1 MKKKISMI
9 LAVLMLM
16 LCLPVSAVAA
26 SESEEVTIQTE
37 IFSGFDITIPGSI
50 AEKYRWSE
58 GGLEGAN
65 WIHFYD
71 RSKFDASGGKS
82 SYELADEEKGYL
94 FSIRQYYYDSDYRY
108 GMGDPLFYEL
118 FQPTRNDIVAFYSW
132 GDLSKLMILSVEY
145 ADSAPVSVQKEALK
159 IAGYMTPDSDVYLED
174 VDANPWNLKFAN
186 FLLNGRFRNM
196 GQEYFDDT
204 EMQACLFNVA
214 GDDYPELIITNGA
227 ADGQSSRAYIYT
239 FSENWQVEYLRTA
252 TTEDLNAM
260 PLQPFTAIRGGW
272 GDFLKACGYQV
283 AYLANEVKEVNA
295 PGIPVSYAGATVD
308 FKESLFEKSAYEY
321 DNELAKLGAM
331 LNKAACNGEQEIC
344 SLFYQMKIEDANIE
358 NYNYDGENAFSIA
371 HRPMML
377 NGEEAN
383 LIFIVARGSQDPR
396 EYAGDRFMT
405 ANRSFLNQNAY
416 NYVADFEAKIL
427 NEMRAYAN
435 EHEDL
440 YDTGKPRVFF
450 ITGYSLGGAAANL
463 TAAMV
468 NNLESGN
475 SWLSQDTDPTRIFAY
490 TYGAIDSIDAK
501 RPVAS
506 GYENIHN
513 IYNYY
518 DTFGPTGGL
527 ILTTNGRSGYGK
539 FGHIDRFAYQFS
551 RFDNA
556 LNAANHDI
564 SNYLTAIVEGKVLCN
579 FVHSETI
586 VDCPVD
592 VEVLKNGTVVGRI
605 VDNQVDEDLMAAN
618 PEVALMVVE
627 DSKRVAVFDSPEA
640 YSLRITATDDGEIS
654 VSTVSFDDSG
664 ESYGAAEYP
673 NVEIETGQ
681 VFSMELPAADS
692 AGSDP
697 QTPEL
702 LVMDGDR
709 ISGKVNPD
717 GSISPVNGT
726 GNWLQLALLAAVV
739 ILGVLITFLGGR
751 KMKETKKLKFPVASI
766 FTALLALGLI
776 ENLRSLLLRAGTLDQ
791 MIGYRMVV
799 EFGST
804 HSVPHILYQILLIG
818 SMVLLTVLLF
828 MRKRNG
834 LLSGALAMQAL
845 LPVFTLVSFLLNSG
859 SRGFF
864 ETYEYELHF
873 GPKMWAIGICGCYVL
888 EILCYLL
895 LTLMTI
901 TPCAKDGKHKRGVH
915 RLWFLPGILSIF
927 IAFAHFAGNIYFKR
941 SDLYGFSDLFQIPMA
956 FLLGWWLTHPYKK
969 EKPVYQMP
977 IAQPYGQPV
986 YQSVGTFDAAQKVI
1000 CINCGRELLSDELF
1014 CAGCGTRRP
1023 EQLRAEPDHAEQKV
1037 FCSGC
1042 GRELPPDEDF
1052 CGACG
1057 KQRTTPA
1064 QGAQPTFQ
1072 QPVYPQMGYVQD
1084 APSGGMTALG
1094 FFFPIVGLILYLVW
1108 KDQTPLKAH
1117 SAGKGALIGVIVWT
1131 ALSIILAILAYVIP
1145 LLVFY
1150 SYY

>member
-272 GDFLKACGYQV
+272 GDFLEACGYQV

-358 NYNYDGENAFSIA
+358 NYNYGGENAFSIA

-527 ILTTNGRSGYGK
+527 ILTTNGKSGYGK

-551 RFDNA
+551 RSDNA

-564 SNYLTAIVEGKVLCN
+564 SNYLTAIVEGKVHCN
-579 FVHSETI
+579 FVHSETV

-592 VEVLKNGTVVGRI
+592 VEVLKNGEVVGRI
-605 VDNQVDEDLMAAN
+605 TDNQVNEELLAAN
-618 PEVALMVVE
+618 PDVALMVVE
-627 DSKRVAVFDSPEA
+627 DSKHIAVFDNPEA
-640 YSLRITATDDGEIS
+640 YSLRITATDNGEMS
-654 VSTVSFDDSG
+654 VSTVSFDDAG
-664 ESYGAAEYP
+664 ESYGAAEYL
-673 NVEIETGQ
+673 NVAIENGQ
-681 VFSMELPAADS
+681 VFSMDLPAPDTAES
-692 AGSDP
+692 N
-697 QTPEL
+697 QQMPEL

-709 ISGKVNPD
+709 IIGKVNAD
-717 GSISPVNGT
+717 GSISPVKPKV
-726 GNWLQLALLAAVV
+726 NWLQIALLVA
-739 ILGVLITFLGGR
+739 IMLFGVLIAFLGER
-751 KMKETKKLKFPVASI
+751 KMKVTVISSRVILI
-766 FTALLALGLI
+766 IGLI
-776 ENLRSLLLRAGTLDQ
+776 GNLGYLLHRSEMLDR

-804 HSVPHILYQILLIG
+804 FSAPHILYQILLIG
-818 SMVLLTVLLF
+818 SMILQAVLLF
-828 MRKRNG
+828 MRKWNS
-834 LLSGALAMQAL
+834 LLAGALAIQAL
-845 LPVFTLVSFLLNSG
+845 LPAFTLTSFLLNCG
-859 SRGFF
+859 SQGFF
-864 ETYEYELHF
+864 DVREYRFHL
-873 GPKMWAIGICGCYVL
+873 GPVMWAIGICGCYVL

-901 TPCAKDGKHKRGVH
+901 TPCTEDGERKRDLHK
-915 RLWFLPGILSIF
+915 LWFLPGILSIL
-927 IAFAHFAGNIYFKR
+927 IAFAHFVGNIYFKCGG
-941 SDLYGFSDLFQIPMA
+941 LYGLATLFQIPMT

-977 IAQPYGQPV
+977 VAPLYGQPD
-986 YQSVGTFDAAQKVI
+986 YQSVGTFDTA
-1000 CINCGRELLSDELF
+1000 
-1014 CAGCGTRRP
+1014 
-1023 EQLRAEPDHAEQKV
+1023 QKV
-1037 FCSGC
+1037 FCTGC
-1042 GRELPPDEDF
+1042 GRELSPDENF
-1052 CGACG
+1052 CVTCG
-1057 KQRTTPA
+1057 TKRSSVPA
-1064 QGAQPTFQ
+1064 
-1072 QPVYPQMGYVQD
+1072 VENVQD
-1084 APSGGMTALG
+1084 ETQNTDINL
-1094 FFFPIVGLILYLVW
+1094 
-1108 KDQTPLKAH
+1108 
-1117 SAGKGALIGVIVWT
+1117 
-1131 ALSIILAILAYVIP
+1131 
-1145 LLVFY
+1145 
-1150 SYY
+1150 

>member
-986 YQSVGTFDAAQKVI
+986 YQSVGTFDAAQNVI

>member
-118 FQPTRNDIVAFYSW
+118 FQPSRNDIVAFYSW

-214 GDDYPELIITNGA
+214 GDDYPELVITNGA
-227 ADGQSSRAYIYT
+227 ADGQSAQAYIYT

-272 GDFLKACGYQV
+272 GDFLEACGYQV

-640 YSLRITATDDGEIS
+640 YSLRITATDDGEMS
-654 VSTVSFDDSG
+654 VSTVSFDDSS

-726 GNWLQLALLAAVV
+726 GNWLQLALLAAVA

-901 TPCAKDGKHKRGVH
+901 TPCAKDGKHKRGLH

-956 FLLGWWLTHPYKK
+956 FLLGWWLTHPYQK

-986 YQSVGTFDAAQKVI
+986 YQSVGTFDAAQKVN
-1000 CINCGRELLSDELF
+1000 CSGCGRELLSDELF

-1052 CGACG
+1052 CGTCG
-1057 KQRTTPA
+1057 TKRPTIKGSDHTE
-1064 QGAQPTFQ
+1064 QGNHIE
-1072 QPVYPQMGYVQD
+1072 
-1084 APSGGMTALG
+1084 L
-1094 FFFPIVGLILYLVW
+1094 
-1108 KDQTPLKAH
+1108 
-1117 SAGKGALIGVIVWT
+1117 
-1131 ALSIILAILAYVIP
+1131 
-1145 LLVFY
+1145 
-1150 SYY
+1150 

>member
-1 MKKKISMI
+1 MKKKLSMI
-9 LAVLMLM
+9 LTVLMLI
-16 LCLPVSAVAA
+16 LRLPVSAAA
-26 SESEEVTIQTE
+26 MPETEEVTIQTE
-37 IFSGFDITIPGSI
+37 IFSGFDITIPGSL

-58 GGLEGAN
+58 GGYEGAN

-71 RSKFDASGGKS
+71 RSQFDASGGKS
-82 SYELADEEKGYL
+82 SYEEADEEKGYL
-94 FSIRQYYYDSDYRY
+94 FSIRQYYYDGDYRY
-108 GMGDPLFYEL
+108 GMGDLMFYEL
-118 FQPTRNDIVAFYSW
+118 FQPTRNEIVAFYSRD
-132 GDLSKLMILSVEY
+132 DLSRLMILSVEY

-159 IAGYMTPDSDVYLED
+159 IAGYMTPNTDIYLED

-196 GQEYFDDT
+196 GQEYFDDA
-204 EMQACLFNVA
+204 EIQACLYNVA

-227 ADGQSSRAYIYT
+227 ADGQSSQAYIYT

-252 TTEDLNAM
+252 TEEELNAM
-260 PLQPFTAIRGGW
+260 LLQPFTAIRGGW
-272 GDFLKACGYQV
+272 GDFLEACGYQV

-358 NYNYDGENAFSIA
+358 NYNYGGENAFSIA

-592 VEVLKNGTVVGRI
+592 VEVLKNGEVVGRI
-605 VDNQVDEDLMAAN
+605 TDNQVNEELLAAN
-618 PEVALMVVE
+618 PDVALMVVE
-627 DSKRVAVFDSPEA
+627 DSKHIAVFNNQEA
-640 YSLRITATDDGEIS
+640 YSLRITATDDGEMS
-654 VSTVSFDDSG
+654 VSTVSFDETG
-664 ESYGAAEYP
+664 EGYGAAEYL
-673 NVEIETGQ
+673 NVAIENGQ
-681 VFSMELPAADS
+681 VFSMDLPATDS
-692 AGSDP
+692 VGSDT

-702 LVMDGDR
+702 LIIDGDR

-726 GNWLQLALLAAVV
+726 GNGLQIALPIAIAA
-739 ILGVLITFLGGR
+739 IGGLIIFLGGR
-751 KMKETKKLKFPVASI
+751 NMNETKQIKFPIAAVFSTLNVLI
-766 FTALLALGLI
+766 GLI
-776 ENLRSLLLRAGTLDQ
+776 NIFVTYTTYTRIIGIPMSEVHRAVAGSILSL
-791 MIGYRMVV
+791 
-799 EFGST
+799 
-804 HSVPHILYQILLIG
+804 VPGILL
-818 SMVLLTVLLF
+818 SVVLF
-828 MRKRNG
+828 MRKRGPLLWITLG
-834 LLSGALAMQAL
+834 LELGIWLYSLCTFAFHFEFFLSVYNLIYMGIRIIPVVNWLLLLLFAVFQDRKDESGA
-845 LPVFTLVSFLLNSG
+845 
-859 SRGFF
+859 
-864 ETYEYELHF
+864 
-873 GPKMWAIGICGCYVL
+873 
-888 EILCYLL
+888 
-895 LTLMTI
+895 
-901 TPCAKDGKHKRGVH
+901 AKLFQKI
-915 RLWFLPGILSIF
+915 WFIPGILSVF
-927 IAFAHFAGNIYFKR
+927 NAFGGILGRGGANLLINIV
-941 SDLYGFSDLFQIPMA
+941 SNLLVSIPMA

-969 EKPVYQMP
+969 ERPVYQMP

-986 YQSVGTFDAAQKVI
+986 YQSVGAFDAAQKVI

-1023 EQLRAEPDHAEQKV
+1023 EQLRAEPDHAEQKAFCTGCGKELSACEE
-1037 FCSGC
+1037 FCSV
-1042 GRELPPDEDF
+1042 
-1052 CGACG
+1052 CG
-1057 KQRTTPA
+1057 KQRTMPA
-1064 QGAQPTFQ
+1064 QGTQPVFQ

-1108 KDQTPLKAH
+1108 KDQTPLKAK

-1131 ALSIILAILAYVIP
+1131 VLSVILAILAYVIP